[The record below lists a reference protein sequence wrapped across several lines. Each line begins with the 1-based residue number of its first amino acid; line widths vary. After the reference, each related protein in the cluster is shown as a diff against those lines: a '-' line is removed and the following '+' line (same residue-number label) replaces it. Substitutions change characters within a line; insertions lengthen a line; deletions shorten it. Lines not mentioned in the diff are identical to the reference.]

1 MFSFKPVSDCVNLTF
16 VTQTKFAHFAK
27 RSQFQYVT

>member
-1 MFSFKPVSDCVNLTF
+1 MFSFKPVSDCVNLKF
-16 VTQTKFAHFAK
+16 VTQTEFANFAK